1 MANKLPLATLIEL
14 AQSKTDEATRRLG
27 QLQSAH
33 TSAAGKLEMLL
44 QYRQEYLDK
53 LQAQMRDG
61 LGSAQLRNFQNFIG
75 TLDGAIEQQRALTL
89 QADTRLA
96 HGRGD
101 WQYTKRRLNSFG
113 TLADRVRQQEM
124 ICLNKREQRDNDERT
139 ARQFYLPGSAL
150 IIVALLPFIEGDH
163 FLLANPVRQSAKG
176 IEAAFGV
183 LPVATPMRESGI
195 GL

>member
-27 QLQSAH
+27 QLQNAH

-44 QYRQEYLDK
+44 QYRQEYLDQ
-53 LQAQMRDG
+53 LQVQMRDG
-61 LGSAQLRNFQNFIG
+61 VAAAQLRNFQNFIG

-101 WQYTKRRLNSFG
+101 WQHTKRRLNSFD

-124 ICLNKREQRDNDERT
+124 IALNKREQRDSDEHT
-139 ARQFYLPGSAL
+139 ARQFYLRSTTL
-150 IIVALLPFIEGDH
+150 VA
-163 FLLANPVRQSAKG
+163 
-176 IEAAFGV
+176 
-183 LPVATPMRESGI
+183 
-195 GL
+195 

>member
-1 MANKLPLATLIEL
+1 MATKLPLATLIEL

-27 QLQSAH
+27 QLQNAH

-44 QYRQEYLDK
+44 QYRQDYLDQ

-61 LGSAQLRNFQNFIG
+61 LASAQLRNFQHFIG

-101 WQYTKRRLNSFG
+101 WQGTKRRLSSFD

-124 ICLNKREQRDNDERT
+124 MTLNKREQRDSDEHT
-139 ARQFYLPGSAL
+139 SRQFYLRSST
-150 IIVALLPFIEGDH
+150 
-163 FLLANPVRQSAKG
+163 LAG
-176 IEAAFGV
+176 
-183 LPVATPMRESGI
+183 
-195 GL
+195 